1 MKMSSSVSILC
12 TVISAMSV
20 GVQLPVQAASFDY
33 DQLQLIPV
41 RPIESSN
48 ALSFFGDFNNN
59 EGQSS
64 YLNVD
69 PTAPDRGHTEISL
82 NASGG
87 PSPYYGVGRNSSPEE
102 NGATRAATLEGVSGF
117 SNFANYLINNSIPL
131 DTIGLGYGLAPGRD
145 FTEAWNLGNDILGE
159 DWLGSPES
167 NLEER
172 IYQAEPDAVELFV
185 SFNDEKIINL
195 GYSPFYI
202 VLDYGDTPAF
212 ADDFDAF
219 LTEVVP
225 ATKQPG
231 LSPLA
236 DGLAEAFLQDVKL
249 AGGGVQSVTEI
260 DGVVPD
266 TLRIN
271 NGFIISNVSIPLSL
285 RAVVRSVPE
294 PSSVLGLLALT
305 SMGIFS
311 VFKKAK
317 N

>member
-1 MKMSSSVSILC
+1 MKISPSVSIVCAL
-12 TVISAMSV
+12 MSF
-20 GVQLPVQAASFDY
+20 GAQLPVRAASFDY

-48 ALSFFGDFNNN
+48 TLSFFGDFNNN

-69 PTAPDRGHTEISL
+69 PTASDRGHLEISL

-102 NGATRAATLEGVSGF
+102 NGATRAATLEGVNGF
-117 SNFANYLINNSIPL
+117 SNFANYLIDNSISL
-131 DTIGLGYGLAPGRD
+131 DSIGVGYGLAAGRD

-159 DWLGSPES
+159 DWLGSPTS
-167 NLEER
+167 TLEER
-172 IYQAEPDAVELFV
+172 IYQAEPDAVEIFV

-202 VLDYGDTPAF
+202 VLDYGETPAF

-219 LTEVVP
+219 LSDIVP

-266 TLRIN
+266 IIRIN
-271 NGFIISNVSIPLSL
+271 NGFIISNVSIPFSL
-285 RAVVRSVPE
+285 RAVARSVPE
-294 PSSVLGLLALT
+294 PSSVLGLLTL
-305 SMGIFS
+305 SSLGIFS
-311 VFKKAK
+311 VLKKAK